1 MPQLTPMILT
11 DLGPF
16 PDAPGYDKAASL
28 DESDPLRLH
37 RDRYIHIDPD
47 LIYLDGNSLGRL
59 PVAAI
64 PSIETTVHE
73 QWAKRLIRAWNDG
86 WWDLQLR
93 LGDKLA
99 PLLGADPGEVIISDS
114 TSVNLYKLALSA
126 VSAAPQTRDRIVTD
140 DLNFPSDVYILD
152 SVARHTGRALEVAE
166 SDGINGPIERLTD
179 VIDEHT
185 ALVSLSHT
193 TYQSGYTY
201 DLAEV
206 TRLAHEAG
214 AMMLWD
220 CSHSVGAMPVDL
232 GGADADLAV
241 GCTYKY
247 LNGGPGSPAFLYVRA
262 ELQDQLANPIAGWW
276 SHAEPF
282 ALDLEYHPASGIR
295 RFHTGT
301 MPIISLAAIEAG
313 IDDVLDASIDAI
325 RAKSIA
331 LTEYLIEEY
340 ERSLQPL
347 GFQIASPKDRSR
359 RGSHVSVRHREAWP
373 INLASIGAAKVI
385 PDFRA
390 PDTIRFGVSPLYTRF
405 VDIHTAVQR
414 TAELVKGRIYEH
426 YTGVVTTV
434 T

>member
-1 MPQLTPMILT
+1 MNLT

-16 PDAPGYDKAASL
+16 TDAPGYDKAASL

-37 RDRYIHIDPD
+37 RDRYVHVDPD
-47 LIYLDGNSLGRL
+47 LIYLNGNSLGRL
-59 PVAAI
+59 PVDTVQT
-64 PSIETTVHE
+64 IETTVQD
-73 QWAKRLIRAWNDG
+73 QWGGELVGAWNDG

-99 PLLGADPGEVIISDS
+99 PLLGAQPGEVIISDS
-114 TSVNLYKLALSA
+114 TSVNLYKLALAA
-126 VSAAPQTRDRIVTD
+126 VSAAPRARDRIVTD

-152 SVARHTGRALEVAE
+152 SVARQTGRTLEVAE
-166 SDGINGPIERLTD
+166 SDGINGPVERLTD

-193 TYQSGYTY
+193 TFQSGYTY
-201 DLAEV
+201 DLAEMS
-206 TRLAHEAG
+206 RLAQATG

-220 CSHSVGAMPVDL
+220 CSHSLGAMPIDL
-232 GGADADLAV
+232 GGADVDLAV

-262 ELQDQLANPIAGWW
+262 ERQNQLANPIAGWW

-282 ALDLEYHPASGIR
+282 ALDLDYRPASGIR
-295 RFHTGT
+295 KFHTGT

-325 RAKSIA
+325 RAKSTA

-347 GFQIASPKDRSR
+347 GFQIASPNDRNK

-373 INLASIGAAKVI
+373 INVALIQEAKVI

-390 PDTIRFGVSPLYTRF
+390 PDTIRLGLSPLYTRF
-405 VDIHTAVQR
+405 IDVHTAVQR
-414 TAELVKGRIYEH
+414 TMRVVKGRIHEQYR
-426 YTGVVTTV
+426 GVVTTV